1 MTENIIENCLFN
13 SINIFIIL
21 DFKKN
26 SPKNSPEISNI
37 SDLIG
42 NTASNIS
49 TLTSGSGVTIDKV
62 APSILSAT
70 IASNNDN
77 TSFAKVGETIK
88 LTITADES
96 ITSPTVEFTINE
108 QSVADAN
115 SVTVTGNGTTYTAEY
130 TISSSDSEGLVGFS
144 ISNYTDLA
152 RNNGPT
158 VSATTDSSQV
168 TVDNTLPTL
177 TTVSIASNNSI
188 SNTAAKS
195 NDKITLTIEASED
208 ITAPIVTMNSGGQ
221 GLANTV
227 NVLPVSGNSYT
238 AEFTVDSGDKDGNC
252 TFTISGYED
261 NAGNAGL
268 GVTAV
273 TDGTSV
279 KVDNTPPKVY
289 TTSLDPTSVGA
300 SGTEVT
306 VTFTEEVSGFALDDV
321 TANEGVVSDLNTND
335 NIVYKFT
342 YTPNSNYNA
351 TSNQKIIEIGTN
363 YVDLA
368 DNQAVSSAPINSVL
382 TTAATSNP
390 IENIILT
397 NINSD
402 IDPVVLTSSNITTVV
417 TTSGLPNNIDAEI
430 VQTVTDV
437 ELSDLEGATK
447 TQLISQLEDEY
458 ANYQLNIAPGRVSV
472 ALTSGSVVIT
482 TTISSVDAVTGS
494 AITVDATGPYV
505 NYFNYAGFQ
514 SPAKMKKGNSAFVQF
529 SFSEGI
535 DPSSFTADTIVTP
548 DATVR
553 DLQGA
558 GANWQFFLDP
568 NDNVES
574 TYNTI
579 TILGTYTDT
588 TGNLGT
594 EYNSGIYYLNTSPTT
609 GTFFYS
615 IDSLSPTP
623 TITALKTT
631 IQDTETTEISITFN
645 EKVVQFS
652 NDDVTVTNG
661 SLTTFTSSDGDI
673 TWTATFTPTSVG
685 VAQIQVNSGS
695 YYDEKLNPGTAASLS
710 ITVEGEVVFI
720 DEPNE
725 CLPDSLNN
733 NTLTG
738 VKSMPLKDG
747 TSNNDASFALGR
759 KLHTSRMLFTNS
771 NTTTKLT
778 KKWSY
783 NRDASSVIARRK
795 AGSMGASLNKTGG
808 KISFT
813 SPNDNNTV
821 DRALQRVR
829 AGGAV
834 VPKKSANNK

>member
-1 MTENIIENCLFN
+1 
-13 SINIFIIL
+13 
-21 DFKKN
+21 
-26 SPKNSPEISNI
+26 
-37 SDLIG
+37 
-42 NTASNIS
+42 
-49 TLTSGSGVTIDKV
+49 TIQ
-62 APSILSAT
+62 
-70 IASNNDN
+70 
-77 TSFAKVGETIK
+77 

-96 ITSPTVEFTINE
+96 IDSPNVEFTING
-108 QSVADAN
+108 QSVTDTN
-115 SVTVTGNGTTYTAEY
+115 SVTVTGNGTTYIAEY
-130 TISSSDSEGLVGFS
+130 TISSSDVEGLVGFS
-144 ISNYTDLA
+144 IDNYDDLA
-152 RNNGPT
+152 RNTGPT

-177 TTVSIASNNSI
+177 TTVSIASNNSV

-195 NDKITLTIEASED
+195 GDVITLTIVASEY
-208 ITAPIVTMNSGGQ
+208 ITAPTVTMNSGGQ
-221 GLANTV
+221 GLTNAGV
-227 NVLPVSGNSYT
+227 VSGTGDSYT
-238 AEFTVDSGDKDGNC
+238 AEFTVDSGDRDGNC
-252 TFTISGYED
+252 TFTISGYKD
-261 NAGNAGL
+261 NAGNSGL

-300 SGTEVT
+300 SGTVVT

-335 NIVYKFT
+335 NIIYTFT

-351 TSNQKIIEIGTN
+351 TSDQKIIEIGTN

-368 DNQAVSSAPINSVL
+368 GNQAVSSAPINSVL

-417 TTSGLPNNIDAEI
+417 TTTGLPNNIDAEI
-430 VQTVTDV
+430 VQTVTGV
-437 ELSDLEGATK
+437 DLNNLQNATK
-447 TQLISQLEDEY
+447 SQLISQLEDEY
-458 ANYQLNIAPGRVSV
+458 ANYQLIIDPGRVSV

-494 AITVDATGPYV
+494 AITVDATGPHV
-505 NYFNYAGFQ
+505 TFFNYQGNALL
-514 SPAKMKKGNSAFVQF
+514 KKGETAYMTV
-529 SFSEGI
+529 SFSEAV
-535 DPSSFTADTIVTP
+535 DNFTNDTIVAP
-548 DATVR
+548 DTTVSG
-553 DLQGA
+553 LLNSGNPA
-558 GANWQFFLDP
+558 LWNFLLTAD
-568 NDNVES
+568 NDVES
-574 TYNTI
+574 TNNTI
-579 TILGTYTDT
+579 TILGTYTDLVGN
-588 TGNLGT
+588 TGV
-594 EYNSGIYYLNTSPTT
+594 EFNSWTAGNGFPTTSPN
-609 GTFFYS
+609 FYS
-615 IDSLSPTP
+615 PYVRYSVDTLSPTP
-623 TITALKTT
+623 TITASNTT
-631 IQDTETTEISITFN
+631 IQDTETADITITFN
-645 EKVVQFS
+645 EAVNGFN

-661 SLTTFTSSDGDI
+661 SLTTLTSNDGGI
-673 TWTATFTPTSVG
+673 TWTATFTPITAG

-695 YYDEKLNPGTAASLS
+695 YFDSALNQGTAASLS
-710 ITVEGEVVFI
+710 ITVEGEVVFT

-725 CLPDSLNN
+725 CLPENINN

-747 TSNNDASFALGR
+747 TSNNDAGFALGR
-759 KLHTSRMLFTNS
+759 KVHTSRMLFTNS